1 VASQKRAKGILGLK
15 KIYDNL
21 SNLYQ
26 ISEAYG
32 SREAKSIA
40 EKRFRTFSSIACAI
54 INDFKHGRGLEIFDR
69 IRLQTS
75 ITKKYNSPVRPALD
89 PYTSTTLDLY
99 QLEKSGEIGRFF
111 DYPDCCIK
119 TFVDDFKITLEASL
133 LARLGNIINK
143 EKEVMVITS
152 GFVPCNLDCKKA
164 HSRGLIAV
172 VKKGELERLKKLE
185 EELFYTVP
193 HYHPAY
199 FRRYFEYLC

>member
-1 VASQKRAKGILGLK
+1 VNSQKGAKGILGLK

-26 ISEAYG
+26 ISEAYD
-32 SREAKSIA
+32 SREATSIA
-40 EKRFRTFSSIACAI
+40 EKRFRSFSSIAFAI
-54 INDFKHGRGLEIFDR
+54 INDFKHDRGLEIFDR
-69 IRLQTS
+69 IRLQIS

-89 PYTSTTLDLY
+89 PYTSTTLNLY

-119 TFVDDFKITLEASL
+119 TFVDDFKITLEKSL
-133 LARLGNIINK
+133 LAQLGGIINK

-152 GFVPCNLDCKKA
+152 GFVPCSLDCKKA

-185 EELFYTVP
+185 DELFYTVP
-193 HYHPAY
+193 HHHPAY